1 MVHVGSSFFAL
12 ADRSSLPG
20 AGAAEGATVVWLQ
33 GDHDVATEGELRRVL
48 LRAIEAN
55 DAAIVLDLSEA
66 GLISASTLGVIV
78 AARKA
83 LRSRSRSLTVR
94 SASASAQRIIGIC
107 GLGSLLKPSPDT
119 AGGVPGTAFAG
130 VGLPAASPA
139 CVPGQWTPQPRG
151 APAFL
156 TPAIEL
162 GGTVAT
168 ALEKRTA

>member
-1 MVHVGSSFFAL
+1 MAV
-12 ADRSSLPG
+12 
-20 AGAAEGATVVWLQ
+20 EGATVVWLQ

-83 LRSRSRSLTVR
+83 LRSRSRSLTIR
-94 SASASAQRIIGIC
+94 SASAYAQRIIGIC
-107 GLGSLLKPSPDT
+107 GLSSLLRPSPET
-119 AGGVPGTAFAG
+119 AGGLTGTALASG

-139 CVPGQWTPQPRG
+139 RLSAQLRPRPRG
-151 APAFL
+151 APRCL
-156 TPAIEL
+156 TPAIDL

-168 ALEKRTA
+168 TPEKRTA